1 MAKAMRLLLLLV
13 AYAGFSP
20 ASIATE
26 MLSNNS
32 FESPVAPANGNNFYV
47 IIPGWTLL
55 PSPSVAQPAN
65 VVKPFAGYANNPTA
79 TPTGGGLQYLDLN
92 GTGGFVNQ
100 TVTFPSQGVVSFG
113 AWFSVRDMVQ
123 NLSNGYIRLK
133 NPSGTVVSTATVAFT
148 TANPIGLWKRASS
161 ANIPV
166 LAGTYTVEIFMDNF
180 HNIDLANVDFLATTI
195 AVTKTAGTLVDSD
208 GNGPDQGDTLPYSF
222 TVKNTGD
229 LPLTSVTINDPS
241 ATISGGPIASLA
253 AGATNTTTFTGS
265 YILTQ
270 ANFNAGQMT
279 NQATASGLPPFGA
292 TVTDL
297 SDPLSL
303 TANAPTVT
311 PLTKISQLQMTK
323 SANNAGPVT
332 VGTVITYFYDV
343 KNIGNQIITSVSAS
357 DIHNGS
363 GTLPVP
369 ANETLQTDAA
379 PINDSTDGTPAN
391 SLWSTLA
398 PGDTVR
404 FSANYTVTQT
414 DVDQLQ

>member
-1 MAKAMRLLLLLV
+1 MTRSIRFFFLFIACI
-13 AYAGFSP
+13 SHSI
-20 ASIATE
+20 ASFATE

-32 FESPVAPANGNNFYV
+32 FEAPLVPNNGNNFYTT
-47 IIPGWTLL
+47 IPAWTIL
-55 PSPSVAQPAN
+55 PSLSIARPAN

-79 TPTGGGLQYLDLN
+79 TPAGGGLQYFDIN
-92 GTGGFVNQ
+92 SAGGFVTQ
-100 TVTFPSQGVVSFG
+100 TVSFPSQGVVSYG

-148 TANPIGLWKRASS
+148 TADPIGTWKRAS
-161 ANIPV
+161 ATNIAV
-166 LAGTYTVEIFMDNF
+166 SAGTYTVEIFMDNF

-195 AVTKTAGTLVDSD
+195 AVTKAAGTVVDSD

-229 LPLTSVTINDPS
+229 LALTNVTISDPA

-279 NQATASGLPPFGA
+279 NQATAFGLPPFGA
-292 TVTDL
+292 TVSDL

-303 TANAPTVT
+303 TGNAPTVT
-311 PLTKISQLQMTK
+311 PLTPISKLQMTK
-323 SANNAGPVT
+323 SANTPGPLT
-332 VGTVITYFYDV
+332 VGTVVTYYYDV
-343 KNIGNQIITSVSAS
+343 KNTGNQIITSVSTS

-363 GTLPVP
+363 GILPVP
-369 ANETLQTDAA
+369 GNETLLYDASPTGDSADGA
-379 PINDSTDGTPAN
+379 PVN
-391 SLWSTLA
+391 SLWTTLA

-404 FSANYTVTQT
+404 FSASYTVTQA
-414 DVDQLQ
+414 DIDLLQ